1 MPTFSRVRRKR
12 GPALSWAPTQDSY
25 YELAQILR
33 REGRL
38 PLYLTQ
44 AAILDFEAHL
54 RESSLPL
61 PFGLLAGD
69 ICICPDTK
77 LEYLLVDTAVR
88 ARVELGE
95 DDPYAQLAEELQALV
110 AEQTKRRKLAIGW
123 YLGGLANDLTLDDDV
138 TRLHGQLF
146 PERWQVALVR
156 GADSGAER
164 GAFLRYE
171 SIWSRWYAIPF
182 FEFHSERAGHKK
194 GEVGTAIRWEN
205 YRADEPVRPLD
216 ELEANVRRAD
226 AVPRPSWGAR
236 LFGTSLSPLRRGGRG
251 MPGPVPDRTRAA
263 SVPARQQS
271 SNVAQSQTTGPS
283 AAALPTVKVPSSRS
297 DPLQL
302 TPSPLRSPD
311 RPPVQPAERKPA
323 AFADQTLAAPIEQT
337 LPAPVEQRVTTPV
350 EQRVTAPVEQKVAA
364 PVEQK
369 VTAPV
374 EQRRAAAREEEV
386 TTPAELRVAPTRELQ
401 AASTVEL
408 QVAAPE
414 EVKLAPDAEARVAAM
429 VGGPVASP
437 AGTLVAAEEPQPE
450 VQHVFIDGSLV
461 PAPVAYEFFQ
471 KPGML
476 PSPDRV
482 SVSSFVVG
490 ALLLLILVL
499 LYLIAS

>member
-12 GPALSWAPTQDSY
+12 GPALTWAPTQDSY

-33 REGRL
+33 GEGRL

-95 DDPYAQLAEELQALV
+95 DDPYAQLAEELKALV
-110 AEQTKRRKLAIGW
+110 AAQTKRRKLAIGW

-156 GADSGAER
+156 GADSGTER

-182 FEFHSERAGHKK
+182 FEFHSKRAGRKK
-194 GEVGTAIRWEN
+194 GEVSTAIRWEN

-216 ELEANVRRAD
+216 ELEANVRRSD
-226 AVPRPSWGAR
+226 AAPRPSWGAR
-236 LFGTSLSPLRRGGRG
+236 LFGASLEPLRRAGRG
-251 MPGPVPDRTRAA
+251 TTAPVPDRTGATSA
-263 SVPARQQS
+263 PTRQQS
-271 SNVAQSQTTGPS
+271 SKVAPSQTTVPA
-283 AAALPTVKVPSSRS
+283 AAALPTVKVPPSRS
-297 DPLQL
+297 IPLQL

-311 RPPVQPAERKPA
+311 RPPMQPAERKA
-323 AFADQTLAAPIEQT
+323 AASADQTVATPIEQT
-337 LPAPVEQRVTTPV
+337 ASAPV
-350 EQRVTAPVEQKVAA
+350 EQRVTAPVEQ
-364 PVEQK
+364 
-369 VTAPV
+369 
-374 EQRRAAAREEEV
+374 RRAASLEEEV
-386 TTPAELRVAPTRELQ
+386 TTPAELRVAPTRELRV
-401 AASTVEL
+401 ASTVEL

-414 EVKLAPDAEARVAAM
+414 EVKLVPDAEARVAAM

-437 AGTLVAAEEPQPE
+437 ARTLVAADAPQPE
-450 VQHVFIDGSLV
+450 VQHVFIDGGLV
-461 PAPVAYEFFQ
+461 PAPAAYEFSQ